1 MSIFYLFC
9 VGKDWNSIEETA
21 RNVMDKRWLSNQK
34 QKIKKFNEPHGHNFE
49 AVAHF
54 KQYADQR
61 DPFYIYTM
69 NDRRGNPNKSSYVF
83 KSSKLKAQF
92 ALNMD
97 CTSSEKVKRCRGLVS
112 LTASVYHP
120 ILKKLISLAT
130 MECEGEN
137 GAVVLGMF

>member
-1 MSIFYLFC
+1 MSIIYLFC
-9 VGKDWNSIEETA
+9 IGKDWNSIEETA

-69 NDRRGNPNKSSYVF
+69 NERRGNPNKPSYVF

-92 ALNMD
+92 TLNMD
-97 CTSSEKVKRCRGLVS
+97 YTSSEN
-112 LTASVYHP
+112 
-120 ILKKLISLAT
+120 KLSEELFRRKGET
-130 MECEGEN
+130 MSWIDFFNWQCLPPN
-137 GAVVLGMF
+137 P